1 MANNRE
7 ETWDDCPIRFGMG
20 IFGDKWTL
28 LIVRDLMFK
37 GKKYYGE
44 FTDPEENISTNILAD
59 RLIKLQK
66 HEIVTKQRDPENK
79 SRFIYSLSQKGMDL
93 LPVMLAIIDWSEK
106 YDPNTGV
113 PRDFIHDLREDPVKL
128 SKDVIDALGKQ

>member
-1 MANNRE
+1 
-7 ETWDDCPIRFGMG
+7 
-20 IFGDKWTL
+20 
-28 LIVRDLMFK
+28 MFK

-66 HEIVTKQRDPENK
+66 HGIVTKQRDPENK
-79 SRFIYSLSQKGMDL
+79 SRFIYGLSQQGMDL

-113 PRDFIHDLREDPVKL
+113 PRDFIHDLREDPAKL
-128 SKDVIDALGKQ
+128 SKDIIDALGEQ